1 MSAPMLTGI
10 AVTVLIGVKKCVKIY
25 YEGLLD
31 PSFRVMDWH
40 RE

>member
-10 AVTVLIGVKKCVKIY
+10 AVTVLIGAKKCVKIY

-31 PSFRVMDWH
+31 TSFRVMDWH